1 MTVPPQDGE
10 VAARSADGGGSRPGA
25 ALAASPLH
33 HPAGGPPPRAGE
45 AQLFRNAILAD
56 LPAIVALLAEDTL
69 GEKRED
75 PSLPLDPGY
84 IAAFETIA
92 ANPDQRQI
100 VAELDGKVIGTMQ
113 LTFIPGIA
121 FKGAW
126 RGQIEAV
133 RVASGLRGGGIGG
146 AMIGHAVALCRARGC
161 RMAQLTSD
169 KSRTRAH
176 AFYERLG
183 WTRSHEGFKLKL

>member
-1 MTVPPQDGE
+1 MT
-10 VAARSADGGGSRPGA
+10 
-25 ALAASPLH
+25 
-33 HPAGGPPPRAGE
+33 
-45 AQLFRNAILAD
+45 FRDAVLAD
-56 LPAIVALLAEDTL
+56 LPAIVTLLAEDTL

-75 PSLPLDPGY
+75 PSLPLDPAY
-84 IAAFETIA
+84 EQAFHFIA

-100 VAELDGKVIGTMQ
+100 VAEQGGAVVGTMQ

-133 RVASGLRGGGIGG
+133 RVAGRLRGQGIGSE
-146 AMIGHAVALCRARGC
+146 MIDWAVEQCRARGC
-161 RMAQLTSD
+161 RMVQLTSD
-169 KSRTRAH
+169 KSRTAAH
-176 AFYERLG
+176 RFYERLG

>member
-1 MTVPPQDGE
+1 MDGQ
-10 VAARSADGGGSRPGA
+10 VS
-25 ALAASPLH
+25 
-33 HPAGGPPPRAGE
+33 
-45 AQLFRNAILAD
+45 FRDATLAD

-75 PSLPLDPGY
+75 PSLPLDPRY
-84 IAAFETIA
+84 IAAFATIA

-100 VAELDGKVIGTMQ
+100 VAEREGAVIGTMQ

-133 RVASGLRGGGIGG
+133 RVAGHLRGGGIGA
-146 AMIGHAVALCRARGC
+146 AMIGWAVEQCRARGC
-161 RMAQLTSD
+161 AMVQLTSD
-169 KSRTRAH
+169 KSRDRAH

>member
-1 MTVPPQDGE
+1 MSE
-10 VAARSADGGGSRPGA
+10 VI
-25 ALAASPLH
+25 
-33 HPAGGPPPRAGE
+33 
-45 AQLFRNAILAD
+45 FRDATLPD
-56 LPAIVALLAEDTL
+56 LPAIVTLLAEDTL

-75 PSLPLDPGY
+75 PSLPLDLAY

-100 VAELDGKVIGTMQ
+100 VAVQDAAVIGTMQ

-133 RVASGLRGGGIGG
+133 RVASGLRGGGIGA
-146 AMIGHAVALCRARGC
+146 AMIAFAVELFRARGC
-161 RMAQLTSD
+161 RMVQLTSD

-183 WTRSHEGFKLKL
+183 WTRSHEGFKLQL

>member
-1 MTVPPQDGE
+1 MDVT
-10 VAARSADGGGSRPGA
+10 
-25 ALAASPLH
+25 
-33 HPAGGPPPRAGE
+33 
-45 AQLFRNAILAD
+45 FRDATLAD

-75 PSLPLDPGY
+75 PSLPLDPAY
-84 IAAFETIA
+84 ERAFATIS

-100 VAELDGKVIGTMQ
+100 VAERDGAVIGAMQ
-113 LTFIPGIA
+113 LTYIPGIA
-121 FKGAW
+121 FRGAW

-133 RVASGLRGGGIGG
+133 RVATSLRGGGIGA
-146 AMIGHAVALCRARGC
+146 AMIEWAVEQCRARGC
-161 RMAQLTSD
+161 AMVQLTSD
-169 KSRTRAH
+169 KSRDRAH